1 MKNSMPKAA
10 FSIINYYFDK
20 VNVDM
25 DNKPANNELSISFD
39 TTGVF
44 KSQESNYEITF
55 VVEVV
60 NNEQKPLVKIQCRGV
75 FQIHDV
81 HSGPEIP
88 DFFYNNSIAILFPY
102 VRSYISIVTTQAN
115 LPGIILPTL
124 NLSSLGEQLKKNT
137 KIE

>member
-1 MKNSMPKAA
+1 MPKAA

-44 KSQESNYEITF
+44 KSQESNYEIKF
-55 VVEVV
+55 VVEVI

-75 FQIHDV
+75 FKINDV

-124 NLSSLGEQLKKNT
+124 NLSSLGEKLKKNT